1 MMTRPRSE
9 LICIED
15 TPYYHL
21 TSRCVRRAFLCGV
34 DKDTGKDYQH
44 RRGWIENRIR
54 ILSSLF
60 GIDICGYAVMSNHIH
75 VVCQL
80 CPEQIECLSDREVV
94 SRWRRLYQ
102 GSVMVQ
108 KWSKDETLI
117 EAEQTLVKAAITEYR
132 QRLSSISWFM
142 KCLNEPIA
150 RQANKEDGCT
160 GHFWEARYKS
170 QPLLTEEALLSCMA
184 YVDLNPIRANM
195 AQSPENSDY
204 TSIKERIKPCF
215 QLDVAVKEQIELGA
229 LRHFNLSL
237 KPLSQ
242 FEGTVKNQPQ
252 KGILFS
258 LTDYLELVDYT
269 GRAIAPNKR
278 GAIEL
283 NLPPILNRLCLDRI
297 TWLQN
302 CSEFEKRYR
311 ARFLYQTPELDNTG

>member
-1 MMTRPRSE
+1 MTRPRSE

-21 TSRCVRRAFLCGV
+21 TSRCVRRTFLCGF
-34 DKDTGKDYQH
+34 DKETGKDYEH

-60 GIDICGYAVMSNHIH
+60 GIDICAYAVMSNHLHIA
-75 VVCQL
+75 CQL
-80 CPEQIECLSDREVV
+80 CPEQIECLSDKEVV
-94 SRWRRLYQ
+94 SRWRSLHK
-102 GSVMVQ
+102 GSLMIQ
-108 KWSKDETLI
+108 KWVNNETLI
-117 EAEQTLVKAAITEYR
+117 EAELILVDADIAEYR
-132 QRLSSISWFM
+132 HRLTSISWFM

-170 QPLLTEEALLSCMA
+170 HPLLSEEILLTCLS
-184 YVDLNPIRANM
+184 YIDLNPIRAKM
-195 AQSPENSDY
+195 ANTPETSEH

-215 QLDVAVKEQIELGA
+215 QLDSAVKEQTQLKA
-229 LRHFNLSL
+229 LRYFKVPL

-242 FEGTVKNQPQ
+242 FEGNLKNHPQ

-269 GRAIAPNKR
+269 GRAIVPNKR
-278 GAIEL
+278 GAIDIK
-283 NLPPILNRLCLDRI
+283 LPPILERLCVDRE
-297 TWLQN
+297 TWLEN
-302 CSEFEKRYR
+302 SMEFEKRYCS
-311 ARFLYQTPELDNTG
+311 RFLYLKSEFENTG